1 MSRASGRHSWPV
13 VLAAGAALLLAA
25 LAGAWLVFQ
34 PNAATSSGAIR
45 LVSQVLV
52 DQGVSYAQASEVV
65 GFVLNVALF
74 VPGAFAAALLWPR
87 VRWWQWVLVG
97 LAITVSI
104 ETVQGVLLPRREAQV
119 HDLVANTLGAA
130 LGAGVGMLWHDRSVH
145 GSEGTGPEPR
155 AAVTQWPQHGGTP
168 PRPGRRSE

>member
-1 MSRASGRHSWPV
+1 M
-13 VLAAGAALLLAA
+13 LAA

-34 PNAATSSGAIR
+34 PSAAASSGAIQE
-45 LVSQVLV
+45 LAQVLV
-52 DQGVSYAQASEVV
+52 DRGVPYDEAAEVV

-97 LAITVSI
+97 LVITVAI
-104 ETVQGVLLPRREAQV
+104 ETVQGVFLPRREAQL

-130 LGAGVGMLWHDRSVH
+130 LGAGVGLLWHDRGVH
-145 GSEGTGPEPR
+145 GSPGTGSEPS
-155 AAVTQWPQHGGTP
+155 AGVTGWPQHDGGP